1 MVFIIFRSDTRNA
14 TEQHTATTSCRQHGR
29 RQNKNNNNNNNTNDE
44 NKTDAAGAHLDED
57 YD

>member
-1 MVFIIFRSDTRNA
+1 MVFIIFHSDTRNA
-14 TEQHTATTSCRQHGR
+14 TFGCQQHGR
-29 RQNKNNNNNNNTNDE
+29 RRWRQNKKNNNNNNNNTNNE